1 MAKQFVEY
9 LKEKGLYTPQPG
21 SLAEFLEKQ
30 KVKKT
35 ETKPKTLWTYH
46 YPNYETGTPVAIQAY
61 SQTEARQKASA
72 MGLPTTEVLPGWR
85 GPAYKEKRLGEIGEQ
100 VGTIGERI
108 KELKT
113 QLGGVAGEEVGA
125 DTEELTTVLA
135 AKTGEE
141 ATTTGLTDFSKIWE
155 DEYAKAGL
163 EDIKTKISG
172 IDADIA
178 TRKEQRDKLLL
189 DEMGKPIPQW
199 MITGRKRL
207 EVEEATKDLNRLID
221 QRNSLATQYNTGITE
236 VTRKVGYAIDYQK
249 ELARQLREGAEA
261 PDVIGS
267 ADTGYYVW
275 DVDKGEYVQ
284 IIPPTPAEH
293 KPPTSYQEWILAG
306 SPGTF
311 EEWLT
316 KEEGR
321 AKGLQVIKNIMGE
334 PIGYFDPETGE
345 TTYYGE
351 EGAPAGAGAPGAG
364 VGGIQW
370 FSESDIRTVVN
381 EQLDQNIPVETIKTK
396 FTNIRASDTS
406 KSVNDIIDEESR
418 KRTGGGG
425 WTLGKLFP
433 WKTTEEKATG
443 VSGWRALLP
452 W

>member
-9 LKEKGLYTPQPG
+9 LKGKGLYTPQPG
-21 SLAEFLEKQ
+21 SLAEFLETQ

-35 ETKPKTLWTYH
+35 ETKPKKLWTYH
-46 YPNYETGTPVAIQAY
+46 YPNYETGMPVAVQAY

-72 MGLPTTEVLPGWR
+72 MGLPTTEVLPDWR

-100 VGTIGERI
+100 VGTVGERV

-113 QLGGVAGEEVGA
+113 QLGGMAGEEVGA
-125 DTEELTTVLA
+125 DTEELTMALA

-141 ATTTGLTDFSKIWE
+141 VTTTGLTDFSKIWE
-155 DEYAKAGL
+155 DEYTKAGL

-172 IDADIA
+172 IDADIT

-199 MITGRKRL
+199 MITGRKKL
-207 EVEEATKDLNRLID
+207 EIDAATADINRLID

-275 DVDKGEYVQ
+275 DADKGEYVQ
-284 IIPPTPAEH
+284 IIPPTP
-293 KPPTSYQEWILAG
+293 
-306 SPGTF
+306 
-311 EEWLT
+311 
-316 KEEGR
+316 KEGGR

-351 EGAPAGAGAPGAG
+351 EGAPGAPTGAGAPGAG
-364 VGGIQW
+364 MGGIQW

-381 EQLDQNIPVETIKTK
+381 EQLDQNIPVETIKSK
-396 FTNIRASDTS
+396 FANIRASDTS
-406 KSVNDIIDEESR
+406 KSVNEIIDEEAQR
-418 KRTGGGG
+418 RAGGGG
-425 WTLGKLFP
+425 WTLGRLFP
-433 WKTTEEKATG
+433 WRTAEEKAAG